1 MKHIN
6 VALFVVHKGCPHTC
20 SFCNQRSISGST
32 VEITAEVH
40 EAAATAIKS
49 LSESEAA
56 GGEIAFFGGS
66 FTMVERG
73 YMISLLEAAYE
84 YVSKG
89 IFKGIRLSTR
99 PDGIDPEICEILKRY
114 GVTAVELGAQSLS
127 DRVLTMNERGHTAAD
142 VEAAHAMLRGYG
154 FETGLQMMTG
164 LYGSEDADSIE
175 TARRIVEMH
184 PDTVRIYPTVVLR
197 GTRLC
202 ELAESGEFKPKG
214 LPETVELCSK
224 LIPMFENAGIK
235 VIRVGLH
242 SGGGVEKGFVAGAYH
257 PALRE
262 LCEGRI
268 YLNAALERLGGL
280 PSGRYLLGVAP
291 GENSKMTG
299 QRKCNIIALRE
310 RGWDCT
316 VKCREGLKK
325 YEVDAAAL
333 PGQAADKG
341 QVIR

>member
-32 VEITAEVH
+32 VEITAAQVH

-268 YLNAALERLGGL
+268 YLNAALERLDGL
-280 PSGRYLLGVAP
+280 PSGRYLK
-291 GENSKMTG
+291 NTK
-299 QRKCNIIALRE
+299 
-310 RGWDCT
+310 
-316 VKCREGLKK
+316 
-325 YEVDAAAL
+325 
-333 PGQAADKG
+333 
-341 QVIR
+341 

>member
-6 VALFVVHKGCPHTC
+6 VALFVVHKGCPHMC
-20 SFCNQRSISGST
+20 SFCNQRSISGSQK
-32 VEITAEVH
+32 EITAQDVH
-40 EAAATAIKS
+40 EAAQTAIKS
-49 LSESEAA
+49 LSQSEAA

-84 YVSKG
+84 YVEKG

-99 PDGIDPEICEILKRY
+99 PDGISEEICDILKRY
-114 GVTAVELGAQSLS
+114 GVTAVELGAQSL
-127 DRVLTMNERGHTAAD
+127 DERVLELNERGHTALQ
-142 VEAAHAMLRGYG
+142 VEQAHSLLKKYG

-164 LYGSEDADSIE
+164 LYGSEDDDSIE
-175 TARRIVEMH
+175 TAKKIVEMK

-202 ELAESGEFKPKG
+202 ALAESGEFSPKG
-214 LPETVELCSK
+214 IPETVELCAR

-242 SGGGVEKGFVAGAYH
+242 SGGGVEESFYAGAYH

-268 YLNAALERLGGL
+268 YLNAALEELKNEKAGKYIL
-280 PSGRYLLGVAP
+280 YVSPSAV
-291 GENSKMTG
+291 SKMTG
-299 QRKCNIIALRE
+299 QRKCNLSALAE
-310 RGWDCT
+310 KGYECT
-316 VKCREGLKK
+316 VQRREGLKK
-325 YEVDAAAL
+325 YEVVTV
-333 PGQAADKG
+333 K
-341 QVIR
+341 VR